1 MKATQNVRIMEYL
14 DENGSITPL
23 EAMQQLGVM
32 RLAARIDELR
42 HDGVPIVMIR
52 ENVTNRW
59 GEKTS
64 YARYGLV
71 R

>member
-14 DENGSITPL
+14 DVNGSITPL
-23 EAMQQLGVM
+23 EAMQCLGVM
-32 RLAARIDELR
+32 RLAARIEELK

-64 YARYGLV
+64 FARYWLV

>member
-23 EAMQQLGVM
+23 EAMQCLGVM
-32 RLAARIDELR
+32 RLAARIEELK

-64 YARYGLV
+64 FARYWLV

>member
-14 DENGSITPL
+14 DEYGSITPL
-23 EAMQQLGVM
+23 EAMQCLGVM
-32 RLAARIDELR
+32 RLAARIEELK

-64 YARYGLV
+64 FARYWLV

>member
-32 RLAARIDELR
+32 RLAARIEELKR
-42 HDGVPIVMIR
+42 DGVPIVMIR
-52 ENVTNRW
+52 ETVRNRW
-59 GEKTS
+59 GESTN
-64 YARYGLV
+64 YARYWLV